1 MDIDVSLKK
10 IEKNFSNKQNKLL
23 QKIEK
28 LIGREASIG
37 LISLQ
42 GSDQT
47 SQAEIEVI
55 AVLIAQFQPIKISSF
70 QETPRHITLEGYLDS
85 GHPLTI
91 SPQYK
96 VKNTSPNSQPWAVDL
111 VLHLNRIIGQDTIRV
126 SSLGIEYD
134 GYPSH
139 YIESNIKKTYLR
151 DTAIASESGIQSIR
165 ISPESWKRDPDFFK
179 KAIRKYFNHSIK
191 TVDQIQLSTLKVTK
205 EPYLKRCTDDIG
217 DQRLIKCPLCN
228 GRGELARSECPICR
242 GMCSITESVARII
255 DISEYDEFPCPNC
268 QGINCS
274 TCRGVE
280 VITREKALSLK

>member
-1 MDIDVSLKK
+1 
-10 IEKNFSNKQNKLL
+10 
-23 QKIEK
+23 
-28 LIGREASIG
+28 
-37 LISLQ
+37 
-42 GSDQT
+42 
-47 SQAEIEVI
+47 
-55 AVLIAQFQPIKISSF
+55 
-70 QETPRHITLEGYLDS
+70 
-85 GHPLTI
+85 PLTI

-205 EPYLKRCTDDIG
+205 EPYLKRCTDDIE

>member
-1 MDIDVSLKK
+1 MDINVSLKK

-42 GSDQT
+42 GSEQT

-55 AVLIAQFQPIKISSF
+55 ANLITQFQPIKISEF
-70 QETPRHITLEGYLDS
+70 QETPRHITLEGHLDNW
-85 GHPLTI
+85 HPLTI

-96 VKNTSPNSQPWAVDL
+96 IQNTSPNSQPWAIDL
-111 VLHLNRIIGQDTIRV
+111 ALHLNRIIGQDTIRV

-151 DTAIASESGIQSIR
+151 DTAISSESGIQSIR

-179 KAIRKYFNHSIK
+179 KAIKKYFNHSIK
-191 TVDQIQLSTLKVTK
+191 TVDQIQLSTIKATK
-205 EPYLKRCTDDIG
+205 ESDLKRYTNDIE
-217 DQRLIKCPLCN
+217 DQRLTKCIVCN
-228 GRGELARSECPICR
+228 GRGELAGSECPICR
-242 GMCSITESVARII
+242 GMCSILESTARKI
-255 DISEYDEFPCPNC
+255 DISEYDKFPCPSC
-268 QGINCS
+268 KGINCS
-274 TCRGVE
+274 ACRGSG
-280 VITREKALSLK
+280 VITREKAISWK